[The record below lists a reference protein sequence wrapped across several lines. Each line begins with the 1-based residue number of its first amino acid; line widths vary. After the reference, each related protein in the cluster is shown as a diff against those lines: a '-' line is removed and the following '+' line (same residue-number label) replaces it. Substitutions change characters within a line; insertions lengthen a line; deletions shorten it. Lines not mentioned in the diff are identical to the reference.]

1 LTLLNSLAVNIT
13 AAGQPDQGISYLSK
27 IMPLCKVLG
36 RLGRLKE
43 TGIIMVGE
51 DETAAGVDEGG
62 HAAGIMFDIP
72 EMGIIKSQ
80 QSTFQK
86 FGYHAMSDDD
96 HNALFTISYYFVQSI
111 QTSLSRFLKG
121 FSIRYFS
128 EV

>member
-1 LTLLNSLAVNIT
+1 MIFQNENSSIVQEGCHA
-13 AAGQPDQGISYLSK
+13 
-27 IMPLCKVLG
+27 
-36 RLGRLKE
+36 
-43 TGIIMVGE
+43 TGIL
-51 DETAAGVDEGG
+51 
-62 HAAGIMFDIP
+62 FDIP